1 MLAPSLPALFRAV
14 CAARYRRST
23 TARIATRVAPVVL
36 SLLIAAPGF
45 ATPEASGQSEYPLT
59 IDNCG
64 RELTFEAP
72 PQRAVTLG
80 QNSTEILLSLG
91 LAERMAGSAVWV
103 SPVAEPLA
111 AANASVPR
119 LSDGVPGFEAV
130 VGQRPDLV
138 AAQFQADLGP
148 KGRVASREQ
157 FEDLGIATYISPTD
171 CAARVMGDN
180 TNRDGAR
187 TRLFTTELV
196 HREIRELAAI
206 FGVPARG
213 EALIQRLREREAA
226 AVARARAALDGDL
239 SMLWWFSSAE
249 LSGDAWVAGRNGAP
263 GYVMASLGVENVVK
277 SDHEWPGVS
286 WEWIAAANPDVLVL
300 GEMSRRH
307 FPADRIEQKIA
318 FLESD
323 PLTRQMAAVRN
334 ARFIRLDA
342 QAMNPG
348 LRTIEAL
355 EGVAR
360 ALERLRAQGRLETSG

>member
-1 MLAPSLPALFRAV
+1 MFAISFFARRWCARAARAV
-14 CAARYRRST
+14 V
-23 TARIATRVAPVVL
+23 IAQG
-36 SLLIAAPGF
+36 LLIAAPVF
-45 ATPEASGQSEYPLT
+45 AQTEASGKSEYPLT

-64 RELTFEAP
+64 HELTFEAP

-103 SPVAEPLA
+103 SPVAEALES
-111 AANASVPR
+111 ANASVPR
-119 LSDGVPGFEAV
+119 LSEGVPGFETV
-130 VGQRPDLV
+130 VSRRPDLV
-138 AAQFQADLGP
+138 VAQFQADVGP
-148 KGRVASREQ
+148 KGRVASRAQ
-157 FEDLGIATYISPTD
+157 FEDLGIATYLSPTD
-171 CAARVMGDN
+171 CAARVMSDA
-180 TNRDGAR
+180 TNLDGAR

-196 HREIRELAAI
+196 YREIRELAAI
-206 FGVPARG
+206 FDVSERG
-213 EALIQRLREREAA
+213 EALIERLRKREAA
-226 AVARARAALDGDL
+226 ALARGRRVLEEAMPNGTL

-249 LSGDAWVAGRNGAP
+249 LSGDAWVAGENGAP
-263 GYVMASLGVENVVK
+263 GYVMASLGVENVVE
-277 SDHEWPGVS
+277 SDHEWPGMS
-286 WEWIAAANPDVLVL
+286 WERLAAADPDVLVL

-307 FPADRIEQKIA
+307 FPADRIEQKIE

-323 PLTRQMAAVRN
+323 PLTRQMTAVRN

-360 ALERLRAQGRLETSG
+360 ALERLQAQGRLEASG